1 MWECLHL
8 AIKPLYLL
16 SYSSCVVWANK
27 TNLFKQKKKL
37 RSRQKKL
44 KVYNL
49 ATLSESLPELKAPR
63 QPIPAADL
71 KLNCKA
77 RQKLMCVVQGYVT
90 LLNFLMPFFFFVLHL
105 CTCLSWHR
113 SNGCVLINRL
123 KEGRQ
128 LSTVLNHPAFQVD
141 PLAAINQHLES
152 TQPVSDEKPKKKMNK
167 NGSKKRKGKS
177 KTADRAQSMD
187 VWLMS
192 SRLGECANPTPDH
205 HHHSQPPQKR
215 KWTLLYLHL

>member
-1 MWECLHL
+1 MGKSSAKAESSTKSDSKFEKKLQFYSKVRDTVASL
-8 AIKPLYLL
+8 TAKKAITK
-16 SYSSCVVWANK
+16 
-27 TNLFKQKKKL
+27 KKKL

-49 ATLSESLPELKAPR
+49 STLSESLPELKAPR

-77 RQKLMCVVQGYVT
+77 RQKLIV
-90 LLNFLMPFFFFVLHL
+90 
-105 CTCLSWHR
+105 
-113 SNGCVLINRL
+113 
-123 KEGRQ
+123 KEGKQ
-128 LSTVLNHPAFQVD
+128 LNTVLNHPAFQVD

-177 KTADRAQSMD
+177 KTSDRAQSMD
-187 VWLMS
+187 V
-192 SRLGECANPTPDH
+192 
-205 HHHSQPPQKR
+205 
-215 KWTLLYLHL
+215 

>member
-1 MWECLHL
+1 MGKSRAKAESSTKSDRKFEKKLQFYSKVRDTVASL
-8 AIKPLYLL
+8 TAKKAITK
-16 SYSSCVVWANK
+16 
-27 TNLFKQKKKL
+27 KKKL

-49 ATLSESLPELKAPR
+49 STLSESLPELKAPW
-63 QPIPAADL
+63 QPIPAADS

-77 RQKLMCVVQGYVT
+77 RQKL
-90 LLNFLMPFFFFVLHL
+90 
-105 CTCLSWHR
+105 
-113 SNGCVLINRL
+113 IL
-123 KEGRQ
+123 KEGKQ

-177 KTADRAQSMD
+177 KTSDRAQSMD
-187 VWLMS
+187 V
-192 SRLGECANPTPDH
+192 
-205 HHHSQPPQKR
+205 
-215 KWTLLYLHL
+215 